1 MQYLTRWKPTLGIIL
16 TALIVCLCAVPNFF
30 PEATVKGWPLWAQR
44 RMVLGLDLQGGSYLL
59 LEVDSNDVKK
69 SRLNQVRED
78 VQRTL
83 RAARIQYTGLA
94 VKGEAVEVRITKDTD
109 PPSALSKLRDLSQPL
124 GGLLGGTSQRD
135 LDVTDT
141 GNGLIRLA
149 LSEPAIVDRLR
160 KTIEQSIQIVEK
172 RVNELGTVEPL
183 IQRQGNDRILVQV
196 PGLQDPTHLK
206 EILGKT
212 AKMEFRMVDPSVPPD
227 QSQRGSLPPDD
238 ELLFG
243 STGNPPQPYVIKKQV
258 LVGGGDLTD
267 AQTGFDQRTSEPVV
281 NFKFNTAGSRKF
293 AQATTENV
301 GTPFA
306 IILDNKVISAPVIRE
321 PITGGQGQI
330 SGSFTVQSANDL
342 AVLLRAGAL
351 PAPLTVVEERT
362 VGPGLG
368 QDSIEK
374 GELAA
379 YVGAIMVVV
388 FMLVTYRLFG
398 VFANVAVIINVAM
411 IFGVLSLLNATL
423 TLPGIAGVVLTV
435 GIAVDSNVLIYERIR
450 EELRN
455 GRNPISAID
464 AGFTRALATILDSN
478 ITTFIAAAVLF
489 MIGTGP
495 VRGFAVTLGVGIL
508 TTVFT
513 AFTMTRL
520 IVAWWIWW
528 KRPQSVPI

>member
-16 TALIVCLCAVPNFF
+16 SALIVCLCAVPNFF
-30 PEATVKGWPLWAQR
+30 PEATVKGWPAWAQR
-44 RMVLGLDLQGGSYLL
+44 RLVLGLDLQGGSYLL
-59 LEVDSNDVKK
+59 LEVDSKDVKR
-69 SRLNQVRED
+69 SRLNQIRED

-83 RAARIQYTGLA
+83 RAARIQYIPPLA
-94 VKGEAVEVRITKDTD
+94 VKGDAVEVRIAKDTD
-109 PPSALSKLRDLSQPL
+109 FQSALSKLRDLSQPL

-135 LDVTDT
+135 LDVADA
-141 GNGLIRLA
+141 GNSLIRLTIPESA
-149 LSEPAIVDRLR
+149 MNDRLR
-160 KTIEQSIQIVEK
+160 KTIEQSIQIVER

-212 AKMEFRMVDPSVPPD
+212 AKMEFRMVDTSVPPD
-227 QSQRGSLPPDD
+227 QAQRGSLPPDD
-238 ELLFG
+238 ELLM
-243 STGNPPQPYVIKKQV
+243 STSKPPVPYVIKKQV
-258 LVGGGDLTD
+258 LVTGGDLTD

-301 GTPFA
+301 QQPFA
-306 IILDNKVISAPVIRE
+306 IVLDNQVISAPVIRE

-330 SGSFTVQSANDL
+330 SGNFSVQSANDL

-398 VFANVAVIINVAM
+398 VFANIAVAINVAM

-489 MIGTGP
+489 YIGTGP
-495 VRGFAVTLGVGIL
+495 VRGFAVTLGIGIL

-513 AFTMTRL
+513 AFTLTRL